1 MPASEADD
9 LMAALEA
16 GAQCEV
22 VELDGMAPAS
32 RGPLFADGWDEGVT
46 AVSEALVASRIGTGH
61 GRGGQ
66 SAGAAELAVHIAYVR
81 QRERVGLVWL
91 ERFVRETVLPR
102 THPNTTQWRRVPEEL
117 GEAGGLCAARAAEMS
132 SGDVIFCTRK
142 TGHYDPDDKPS
153 FMDGKARRLAPHGR
167 VDLGRLRLRTSAQG
181 HLRHHQEMG
190 IGRAK

>member
-1 MPASEADD
+1 MPAIEADD

-22 VELDGMAPAS
+22 VDLDGMAPAS
-32 RGPLFADGWDEGVT
+32 RGPVFADGWDKGVT
-46 AVSEALVASRIGTGH
+46 AASEALVASRIGTGH

-81 QRERVGLVWL
+81 QRERVGLVGL
-91 ERFVRETVLPR
+91 ERFARKTVLPR
-102 THPNTTQWRRVPEEL
+102 THPNTTQWRRVPEKL
-117 GEAGGLCAARAAEMS
+117 DEAGGLCAARAAEIS

-142 TGHYDPDDKPS
+142 TGHYDLDDKPS
-153 FMDGKARRLAPHGR
+153 FTDGKARRLASCGR

-190 IGRAK
+190 IGRTK